1 MLMGSRQKLRN
12 HDLFVTVRGKQLSRV
27 SSVRYLGLHIDE
39 NLSWNQHSADV
50 VQRVYSRILCLNCLH
65 PLPVDLLVW
74 LYHVF
79 VLPILD
85 YCDVVWTPIT
95 ERRRFHAAVQVYKV
109 LHKLSPSYLNGTFNY
124 AIDITL
130 CTGWNI
136 YSLFRGYGL
145 L

>member
-65 PLPVDLLVW
+65 PLPVDLLV
-74 LYHVF
+74 
-79 VLPILD
+79 
-85 YCDVVWTPIT
+85 
-95 ERRRFHAAVQVYKV
+95 
-109 LHKLSPSYLNGTFNY
+109 
-124 AIDITL
+124 
-130 CTGWNI
+130 
-136 YSLFRGYGL
+136 
-145 L
+145 